1 MYAVTSRLIF
11 RHVGL
16 LVIKCAHVYP
26 IHAPVSSPSPKTST
40 MSGLPSRTAWH
51 VPPIPKRGKVPA
63 HKRTDVHTS
72 PNQRAT
78 HGALSRT
85 VTCTL
90 LCLSSC
96 SASMHRPLYLYPIKL
111 HFSRTIHLWLD
122 PCHVYPHTAHVDHHA
137 RVHAHQLQ
145 YGPILVCPLSY
156 PLPLTHTPTALLLR
170 GAGQTNTRPP
180 VCRTHPTATQPRTHT
195 DT

>member
-1 MYAVTSRLIF
+1 M
-11 RHVGL
+11 
-16 LVIKCAHVYP
+16 P
-26 IHAPVSSPSPKTST
+26 
-40 MSGLPSRTAWH
+40 PSRAPHPNLDDVRSTFAH
-51 VPPIPKRGKVPA
+51 CLACASYTREGRGARTQKDRCAYQPRPA
-63 HKRTDVHTS
+63 CHAGGTQSNRHC
-72 PNQRAT
+72 
-78 HGALSRT
+78 T
-85 VTCTL
+85 V

-96 SASMHRPLYLYPIKL
+96 SASMHRPLYLYAIKL

-122 PCHVYPHTAHVDHHA
+122 PCHVYPHTAHVQHHA

-145 YGPILVCPLSY
+145 YGPILVSPLPY

-170 GAGQTNTRPP
+170 GAGHTNTRPP